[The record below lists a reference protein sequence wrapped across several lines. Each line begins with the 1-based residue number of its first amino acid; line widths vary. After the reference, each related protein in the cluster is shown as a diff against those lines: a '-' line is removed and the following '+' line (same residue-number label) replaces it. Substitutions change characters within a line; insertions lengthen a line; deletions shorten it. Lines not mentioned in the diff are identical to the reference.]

1 MKYSP
6 LSQKLLCNIY
16 ADMDLEILEGKISSA
31 IWRILNSSSFPL
43 QKESQ
48 YPGSNWSHINTGKI
62 KKLQFK
68 NWAYSSKDHVG
79 FPKITNFQI
88 GKSYAK
94 IKCCTRQLSLIVL
107 QYSYFNI
114 WIIIANY
121 AFFLFLC
128 CTKDH
133 HLSGLLW
140 SVFSKF
146 LPAAHV
152 PQRQPP
158 VPCSQRWGRPFPPG
172 WVSKKI

>member
-1 MKYSP
+1 
-6 LSQKLLCNIY
+6 
-16 ADMDLEILEGKISSA
+16 MDLEILEGKISSA
-31 IWRILNSSSFPL
+31 IWRIPNSSSFPL

-121 AFFLFLC
+121 AFFCFSAAPRITTC
-128 CTKDH
+128 QAS
-133 HLSGLLW
+133 SGL
-140 SVFSKF
+140 FF
-146 LPAAHV
+146 LSSCLLPMSHKD
-152 PQRQPP
+152 
-158 VPCSQRWGRPFPPG
+158 SLPFPVARGEEGLFPLG
-172 WVSKKI
+172 ESVKKSNKSKAKLN